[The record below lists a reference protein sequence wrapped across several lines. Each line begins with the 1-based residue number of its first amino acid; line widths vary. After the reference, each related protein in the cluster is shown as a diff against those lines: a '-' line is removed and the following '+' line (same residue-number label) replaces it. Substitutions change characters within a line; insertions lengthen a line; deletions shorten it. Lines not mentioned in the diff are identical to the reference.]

1 MLASTPPA
9 NAPPKHSHRRTR
21 GKLQAFKSADA
32 IALKKASSSFKAQSK
47 VFDDDSPS
55 STRDSFLS
63 KKTMATE
70 VAESLESTPQKSDVG
85 TEASSLTLESRV
97 KAIPFSVQSTA
108 DQAQPYNPLPF
119 FVGRPD
125 RQNSEDCPK
134 EFGTSMDKQF
144 SRMREIMH
152 KSGNSS
158 PLPLP

>member
-1 MLASTPPA
+1 MT
-9 NAPPKHSHRRTR
+9 
-21 GKLQAFKSADA
+21 
-32 IALKKASSSFKAQSK
+32 
-47 VFDDDSPS
+47 
-55 STRDSFLS
+55 
-63 KKTMATE
+63 ATE
-70 VAESLESTPQKSDVG
+70 VAESLESTPQISDVG
-85 TEASSLTLESRV
+85 TDTSSLTLESREAV
-97 KAIPFSVQSTA
+97 PISVRSTA